1 MGTDMTLGLLTLSF
15 VPFALWR
22 AAVFR
27 TQVRK
32 LWRELQERLSNLTRI
47 MEENLGGIRVVRAF
61 SAQLFEIE
69 KFDRASVAALEI
81 AIKRVMV
88 RYANTSLMTF
98 SYFLAM
104 GAVLWVGGGKVIADD
119 ITIGELTKFLAFMTI
134 LQMPIRQSGMIING
148 IARASVSGA
157 RLFDIIDL
165 EPAVKD
171 KSNTKD
177 LEITEGILK
186 FENVS
191 FSYDGKSEDLAE
203 ETTVSEI
210 DFQARPGETVGI
222 VGPPGSGKSTIAH
235 LIPRFYDVTGG
246 RITIDGQ
253 DIRDITLDSLR
264 QAVGIVQ
271 QDTFLFTSEIGANV
285 AYGEP
290 WAETE
295 RIVGATESAQ
305 LHNYIAGLPLDYDT
319 IVGER
324 GVSLS
329 GGQRQR
335 LSIAR
340 SVMLTPRIMVF
351 DDSTAAI
358 DAATEHRIREALKE
372 LTRERATLII
382 SHRLSSLMHADEI
395 LFLDQ
400 GRIVER
406 GSHGDLMAAGGR
418 YKSLYDLQSSGG
430 ASNG

>member
-1 MGTDMTLGLLTLSF
+1 M
-15 VPFALWR
+15 
-22 AAVFR
+22 
-27 TQVRK
+27 
-32 LWRELQERLSNLTRI
+32 
-47 MEENLGGIRVVRAF
+47 
-61 SAQLFEIE
+61 
-69 KFDRASVAALEI
+69 
-81 AIKRVMV
+81 
-88 RYANTSLMTF
+88 
-98 SYFLAM
+98 
-104 GAVLWVGGGKVIADD
+104 
-119 ITIGELTKFLAFMTI
+119 
-134 LQMPIRQSGMIING
+134 
-148 IARASVSGA
+148 
-157 RLFDIIDL
+157 
-165 EPAVKD
+165 
-171 KSNTKD
+171 
-177 LEITEGILK
+177 
-186 FENVS
+186 
-191 FSYDGKSEDLAE
+191 
-203 ETTVSEI
+203 
-210 DFQARPGETVGI
+210 
-222 VGPPGSGKSTIAH
+222 
-235 LIPRFYDVTGG
+235 
-246 RITIDGQ
+246 
-253 DIRDITLDSLR
+253 
-264 QAVGIVQ
+264 
-271 QDTFLFTSEIGANV
+271 